1 MKTRHAISRICKLSL
16 AAIIAG
22 FALATLFC
30 VIDVPAEGYRLFY
43 NLAWPVFRI
52 LRPAIVAVWQSLP
65 TYLCGD
71 SALLGHLLQIVAS
84 IWPLSG
90 IIAG

>member
-1 MKTRHAISRICKLSL
+1 MKTRHTISRICKLTL
-16 AAIIAG
+16 AGIIAG

-30 VIDVPAEGYRLFY
+30 VIDVPAEGCRLFY
-43 NLAWPVFRI
+43 NLAWPVFGI
-52 LRPAIVAVWQSLP
+52 LRPAIVAVWQSVL

-71 SALLGHLLQIVAS
+71 SALFGHLLQIVAS

-90 IIAG
+90 IIAS

>member
-1 MKTRHAISRICKLSL
+1 MKIRHTISRICELTL
-16 AAIIAG
+16 AVIIAG
-22 FALATLFC
+22 VALATFSWE
-30 VIDVPAEGYRLFY
+30 IGVPVEGCRLFY
-43 NLAWPVFRI
+43 NLAWPALRI
-52 LRPAIVAVWQSLP
+52 LRPAIVAVWQSLT

-71 SALLGHLLQIVAS
+71 STLLGHLLQIVAS

>member
-1 MKTRHAISRICKLSL
+1 MKTRRTFSRIYKLAL
-16 AAIIAG
+16 AVIIAG
-22 FALATLFC
+22 VALATFSWELG
-30 VIDVPAEGYRLFY
+30 VPAEGCRLFY

-52 LRPAIVAVWQSLP
+52 LRPAIVAVWHFLP

-71 SALLGHLLQIVAS
+71 STLFGHLLQIVAS

-90 IIAG
+90 IIAS